1 MHQLITT
8 LTNLKNANKQAEK
21 TEILS
26 AITDPTTKRLIQF
39 LADDNQILG
48 LSTKKLNKNVQP
60 IAHDMNLIELIE
72 YLLQNN
78 TGSDYE
84 IGLVQHYLSQFDE
97 QTKDILAQ
105 IIAKTWK
112 INVGASTLN
121 KVYGPQFVIV
131 FSVQLAEPHYKAL
144 SSMPYD
150 KPYIVTQKLD
160 GLRAIIEI
168 KDDKVLSIKSRK
180 GKPYTGLSQLKSAI
194 ESTLTSNQEHFI
206 YDGELLL
213 EDPTNQWTSNERFQE
228 TISTVKS
235 NKESENV
242 GFYLF
247 DALPYEE
254 FIQGQS
260 TLTYAERRENYIAH
274 IQENKLLH
282 VVPILSTA
290 TKSEIP
296 QWSDYAGEHGFEG
309 VMLNDPDAK
318 YYTKRH
324 KGLLKVKKMHTA
336 DLPIIGFEEAI
347 DGKNKGGL
355 KSLIVRLDDQN
366 VVNVA
371 SGLTDELHTQIW
383 NNQDDYLG
391 QMIEVQYF
399 EETTNQNGGRSLR
412 FPVFRCFRDDKTPDD
427 INIE

>member
-8 LTNLKNANKQAEK
+8 LTNLKNASKQAEK

-26 AITDPTTKRLIQF
+26 AITDPATKRLIQF
-39 LADDNQILG
+39 LADDNQVLG
-48 LSTKKLNKNVQP
+48 LSTKKLNKAVTP
-60 IAHDMNLIELIE
+60 VVHDMELIELIE
-72 YLLQNN
+72 YLLKNN

-84 IGLVQHYLSQFDE
+84 IGLVQHYLNQFDDS
-97 QTKDILAQ
+97 TKDILAQ

-121 KVYGPQFVIV
+121 KVYGPQFVLV

-144 SSMPYD
+144 PSMPD
-150 KPYIVTQKLD
+150 SKEYIVTQKLD
-160 GLRAIIEI
+160 GLRAIVEI
-168 KDDKVLSIKSRK
+168 NNGHVISIKSRK
-180 GKPYTGLSQLKSAI
+180 RKPYTGLSQLKSTI
-194 ESTLTSNQEHFI
+194 ELALRPDQEHFI

-235 NKESENV
+235 NNESENV
-242 GFYLF
+242 GFHLF
-247 DALPYEE
+247 DALPYDE

-260 TLTYAERRENYIAH
+260 TLTYKERRKNYIEN
-274 IQENKLLH
+274 IQENELLH
-282 VVPILSTA
+282 IVPILGTT

-296 QWSDYAGEHGFEG
+296 QWSDYAIAHGFEG

-355 KSLIVRLDDQN
+355 KSLIVRLDDEN
-366 VVNVA
+366 IVNVA
-371 SGLTDELHTQIW
+371 SGLTDELRTQIW
-383 NNQDDYLG
+383 NNQDDYLD

-427 INIE
+427 INVE

>member
-8 LTNLKNANKQAEK
+8 LTNLKNASKQAEK

-26 AITDPTTKRLIQF
+26 VITDPATKRLIQF
-39 LADDNQILG
+39 LADDNQVLG
-48 LSTKKLNKNVQP
+48 LSTKKLNKTVVP
-60 IAHDMNLIELIE
+60 IAHDMNLIDLIE

-84 IGLVQHYLSQFDE
+84 IGLVQHYLNQFDDS
-97 QTKDILAQ
+97 TKEILAQ

-121 KVYGPQFVIV
+121 KVYGSQFVLV

-144 SSMPYD
+144 PSMPDD
-150 KPYIVTQKLD
+150 KEYVVTQKLD

-168 KDDKVLSIKSRK
+168 NNGHVISIKSRK
-180 GKPYTGLSQLKSAI
+180 GKPYTGVSQLKSTI
-194 ESTLTSNQEHFI
+194 ESTLDSTMGHFVF
-206 YDGELLL
+206 DGELLL

-228 TISTVKS
+228 TISSVKS
-235 NKESENV
+235 NNESENV
-242 GFYLF
+242 ALHLF
-247 DALPYEE
+247 DALPYDE

-260 TLTYAERRENYIAH
+260 TLTYAERRKTYIDN

-282 VVPILSTA
+282 IVPILGTA

-296 QWSDYAGEHGFEG
+296 QWSDYAIEHGFEG

-355 KSLIVRLDDQN
+355 KSLIVRLDDEN

-371 SGLTDELHTQIW
+371 SGLTDELRIQIW

-427 INIE
+427 INVE

>member
-1 MHQLITT
+1 MHQLITI
-8 LTNLKNANKQAEK
+8 LTNLKNASKQAEK

-26 AITDPTTKRLIQF
+26 AITDPATKRLIQF
-39 LADDNQILG
+39 LADDNQVLG
-48 LSTKKLNKNVQP
+48 LSTKKLNKNVQL
-60 IAHDMNLIELIE
+60 IAHDMDLVSLID
-72 YLLQNN
+72 YLLENN

-84 IGLVQHYLSQFDE
+84 IGLVQYYLNQFDE
-97 QTKDILAQ
+97 QTKNILAQ

-121 KVYGPQFVIV
+121 KVYGPQFVLV
-131 FSVQLAEPHYKAL
+131 FSVQLAEPHYKTL
-144 SSMPYD
+144 PSMPDD
-150 KPYIVTQKLD
+150 KEYVVTQKLD
-160 GLRAIIEI
+160 GLRAIVEI
-168 KDDKVLSIKSRK
+168 NNGHVISIKSRK
-180 GKPYTGLSQLKSAI
+180 GKPYTGLSQLKSTI
-194 ESTLTSNQEHFI
+194 ESALRPDQGHFI

-254 FIQGQS
+254 FIHGQS
-260 TLTYAERRENYIAH
+260 TLTYAERRKNYIEN
-274 IQENKLLH
+274 IQENELLH
-282 VVPILSTA
+282 IVPILGTT

-296 QWSDYAGEHGFEG
+296 QWSDYAIKHGFEG
-309 VMLNDPDAK
+309 VMLNEPDAK

-355 KSLIVRLDDQN
+355 KSLIVRLDDEN
-366 VVNVA
+366 IVNVA
-371 SGLTDELHTQIW
+371 SGLTDELRNQIW
-383 NNQDDYLG
+383 ANKDQYIG

>member
-8 LTNLKNANKQAEK
+8 LTKLKNASKQAEK

-26 AITDPTTKRLIQF
+26 GITDPATKRLIQF
-39 LADDNQILG
+39 LADDNQVLG
-48 LSTKKLNKNVQP
+48 LSTKKLNKIVAPVAYN
-60 IAHDMNLIELIE
+60 MNLIDLIE

-84 IGLVQHYLSQFDE
+84 IGLVQHYLNQFDDS
-97 QTKDILAQ
+97 TKDILAQ

-121 KVYGPQFVIV
+121 KVYGPQFVLV

-144 SSMPYD
+144 PSMPDD
-150 KPYIVTQKLD
+150 KKYVVTQKLD

-168 KDDKVLSIKSRK
+168 NNGQVISIKSRK
-180 GKPYTGLSQLKSAI
+180 GKPHAGLSQLKSTI
-194 ESTLTSNQEHFI
+194 ESTLAPNQGHFI

-213 EDPTNQWTSNERFQE
+213 EDPTNKWTNNERFQE

-235 NKESENV
+235 NNESDNV
-242 GFYLF
+242 GFHLF
-247 DALPYEE
+247 DALPYDE

-260 TLTYAERRENYIAH
+260 TLTYKERRKNYIET
-274 IQENKLLH
+274 IQENELLH
-282 VVPILSTA
+282 IVPILGTA

-296 QWSDYAGEHGFEG
+296 QWSDYAIKHGFEG

-355 KSLIVRLDDQN
+355 KSLIVRFDDEN
-366 VVNVA
+366 IVNVA
-371 SGLTDELHTQIW
+371 SGLTDELRTQIW
-383 NNQDDYLG
+383 NNQDDYLD

-412 FPVFRCFRDDKTPDD
+412 FPVFRCFRDDKTTDD

>member
-8 LTNLKNANKQAEK
+8 ITNLKNATKQAEK

-26 AITDPTTKRLIQF
+26 AITDPATKRLIQF

-48 LSTKKLNKNVQP
+48 LSTKKLNKTVQP
-60 IAHDMNLIELIE
+60 IAHDMDLTSLID
-72 YLLQNN
+72 YLLENN

-84 IGLVQHYLSQFDE
+84 IGLVQYYISQFDE

-121 KVYGPQFVIV
+121 KIYGPQFILV

-144 SSMPYD
+144 PSMPDD

-160 GLRAIIEI
+160 GLRAIVEI
-168 KDDKVLSIKSRK
+168 KGNKVISIKSRK
-180 GKPYTGLSQLKSAI
+180 GKAYTGLSQLKSAI
-194 ESTLTSNQEHFI
+194 ESTLAPNQEHFV

-213 EDPTNQWTSNERFQE
+213 EDPNNQWTSNERFQE

-235 NKESENV
+235 KNESENV
-242 GFYLF
+242 GFHLF
-247 DALPYEE
+247 DALPYSE

-260 TLTYAERRENYIAH
+260 TSTYAERREHYIAH
-274 IQENKLLH
+274 IQENELLH
-282 VVPILSTA
+282 VVPILGTA

-296 QWSDYAGEHGFEG
+296 QWSDYAIEHGFEG
-309 VMLNDPDAK
+309 VMLNDPDAN

-355 KSLIVRLDDQN
+355 KSLIVRLDDEN

-371 SGLTDELHTQIW
+371 SGLTDELRTQIW
-383 NNQDDYLG
+383 NNQSDYIG

>member
-8 LTNLKNANKQAEK
+8 LTNLKNASKQAEK

-26 AITDPTTKRLIQF
+26 AITDPATKRLIQF
-39 LADDNQILG
+39 LADDNQVLG
-48 LSTKKLNKNVQP
+48 LSTKKLNKTVTP
-60 IAHDMNLIELIE
+60 IAHDMNLIDLIE

-84 IGLVQHYLSQFDE
+84 IGLVQHYLNQFDDS
-97 QTKDILAQ
+97 TKDILTQ

-121 KVYGPQFVIV
+121 KVYGPQFVLV

-144 SSMPYD
+144 PSMPDD
-150 KPYIVTQKLD
+150 KEYIVTQKLD

-168 KDDKVLSIKSRK
+168 DNGQVISIKSRK
-180 GKPYTGLSQLKSAI
+180 GKPYTDLSQLKTTI
-194 ESTLTSNQEHFI
+194 ESTLDSTLGHFVF
-206 YDGELLL
+206 DGELLL

-235 NKESENV
+235 NNKSENV
-242 GFYLF
+242 GFHLF
-247 DALPYEE
+247 DALPYNE

-260 TLTYAERRENYIAH
+260 TLTYAERRKNYIEN
-274 IQENKLLH
+274 IQENELLH
-282 VVPILSTA
+282 VVPILGTA

-296 QWSDYAGEHGFEG
+296 QWSDYAIEHGFEG

-355 KSLIVRLDDQN
+355 KSLIVRLDDEN
-366 VVNVA
+366 LVNVA
-371 SGLTDELHTQIW
+371 SGLTDELRTQIW
-383 NNQDDYLG
+383 ANKEQYIG